1 MAITINGSGT
11 VTGISV
17 GGLPDGIVDNDTL
30 ANTTITDAKIANT
43 TITDAKIANT
53 TISEGKLAANVNTIQ
68 GADEWRLTSNVAGAG
83 SAADISANLERN
95 DTAGFEKIGDG
106 MSESSGVFTFPLTGK
121 WLILAKCTT
130 YNERNGYNYYQRL
143 DIFTTHND
151 SSWTVQSTGYDSH
164 AVQYTRGGMD
174 CSFIFDVTN
183 TSTHKA
189 KFQQYTYHG
198 TDFILGNTD
207 RNFTTFTFIRLGDT

>member
-1 MAITINGSGT
+1 MAIAINGSGT

-17 GGLPDGIVDNDTL
+17 GGLPDGIVDNDM
-30 ANTTITDAKIANT
+30 IANT
-43 TITDAKIANT
+43 TIA
-53 TISEGKLAANVNTIQ
+53 EGKLAANVNTIQ
-68 GADEWRLTSNVAGAG
+68 GADVWRLTSNLAGAG

-106 MSESSGVFTFPLTGK
+106 MSESSGVFTFPMTGK

-130 YNERNGYNYYQRL
+130 YNERDGYNYHQRIE
-143 DIFTTHND
+143 IFTTQNN
-151 SSWTVQSTGYDSH
+151 SSYTVQATGYDSH

-174 CSFIFDVTN
+174 CSHIFDVTD
-183 TSTHKA
+183 TSTHKV

-198 TDFILGNTD
+198 TDFILGSSF
-207 RNFTTFTFIRLGDT
+207 RNFTSFTFIRLGDT